1 MTAWQSGQIDKMDF
15 MAIAHVM
22 AGPLASQNYIPAKDP
37 NKTNLLIMVYWGT
50 TYAPE
55 KASES
60 SSYQLALQAQE
71 NLSRV
76 QTSARNPQNQSEART
91 GNILVAEADDALSTA
106 IAAVQAENRMRDL
119 TDRNNATMLG
129 YDSWWSST
137 FDAQNG
143 TPLEVRKRD
152 MLNELEEDRYFV
164 VLMAYDFQLLLK
176 QKKHKLVWETRFS
189 MREHVNAFDKQL
201 PAMVLGASKYFG
213 KDSNGLIHDTIPEG
227 RVDVGD
233 IKSLGEVPAK

>member
-1 MTAWQSGQIDKMDF
+1 
-15 MAIAHVM
+15 
-22 AGPLASQNYIPAKDP
+22 
-37 NKTNLLIMVYWGT
+37 
-50 TYAPE
+50 
-55 KASES
+55 
-60 SSYQLALQAQE
+60 
-71 NLSRV
+71 
-76 QTSARNPQNQSEART
+76 
-91 GNILVAEADDALSTA
+91 
-106 IAAVQAENRMRDL
+106 
-119 TDRNNATMLG
+119 
-129 YDSWWSST
+129 
-137 FDAQNG
+137 
-143 TPLEVRKRD
+143 